1 MVLLSLINE
10 FSFNNALNNK
20 IIIKEYKQ
28 ENNVKILSM
37 KEMQKLI
44 KYSGLCIDEEH
55 LYINEKNITTLEYI
69 ADTTKLV

>member
-10 FSFNNALNNK
+10 FIFNNALNNK

-28 ENNVKILSM
+28 ENNVKILSI
-37 KEMQKLI
+37 KDAKVI
-44 KYSGLCIDEEH
+44 KYSGLCIDLEH

-69 ADTTKLV
+69 AELLN

>member
-10 FSFNNALNNK
+10 FIFNNALNNK

-37 KEMQKLI
+37 KDDAKVI
-44 KYSGLCIDEEH
+44 KYSGLA
-55 LYINEKNITTLEYI
+55 LMKNTYALMKRILQH
-69 ADTTKLV
+69 